1 MTKRKPIKLYKDDV
15 KKLSIMC
22 GVSTKTVYN
31 ALHWRA
37 DTVNENLVREHA
49 LKYLTSIYTRPL

>member
-1 MTKRKPIKLYKDDV
+1 MAKRKPIKMHKGDV
-15 KKLSIMC
+15 KKLAIQC

-37 DTVNENLVREHA
+37 DTESENEVRRQA
-49 LKYLTSIYTRPL
+49 LTYFDYKKF

>member
-1 MTKRKPIKLYKDDV
+1 MAKRKPIKMHKGDV
-15 KKLSIMC
+15 KKLAILC

-37 DTVNENLVREHA
+37 DTESENEVRRQA
-49 LKYLTSIYTRPL
+49 LTYFDYKKF